1 MTLLSTLLAFV
12 IALGLLITFH
22 EFGHYLVARW
32 SGVKV
37 LRFSIGFGR
46 PFYKKTLGQ
55 DQTEWVL
62 AAIPLGGYVKMLDE
76 REGTVPTHELARAFN
91 RQPVLKRFA
100 IVAAGPIANFL
111 LAILLYWVLFVIGVT
126 GMKPVLGDVE
136 PMTPAASAGLSA
148 GETITSIARQSV
160 TTWQDARLALLDHAV
175 DRNATVELE
184 VVAENG
190 VTHKR
195 MLDLSTLNPD
205 ELDGD
210 FLRKIG
216 LSTYKPVLDSVIG
229 QVIVGS
235 AADKAGFQTEDEI
248 LAIDGKEI
256 LYWDEVVNEIRANPE
271 RELEVEVLRAKSVMK
286 LTLVPEKALENQ
298 SEIGKAGIAP
308 KVEHAALEN
317 LLITTSY
324 TPFAALVKAITKTW
338 EITHFTLRM
347 LGKMITGD
355 VSLKNVSGPITIADY
370 AGQSAQMGVAAYLGF
385 LALVS
390 VSLGVL
396 NLLPIPVLDGG
407 HLMYYVIEIIR
418 GTPLSEKT
426 MEIGHQIGMG
436 LLVTL
441 MLFALHND
449 LLRLISG

>member
-32 SGVKV
+32 SGVKI

-46 PFYKKTLGQ
+46 PLYKKIWGR
-55 DQTEWVL
+55 DQTEWVV

-76 REGTVPTHELARAFN
+76 REGSVPAHELTRAFN

-100 IVAAGPIANFL
+100 IVAAGPLANFL
-111 LAILLYWVLFVIGVT
+111 LAILLYWVLFVVGVT
-126 GMKPVLGDVE
+126 GMKPVLGDIE
-136 PMTPAASAGLSA
+136 PMTLAASAGLHA
-148 GETITSIARQSV
+148 GETIVKVDRQPV
-160 TTWQDARLALLDHAV
+160 ATWQDVRLALLDCAV
-175 DRNATVELE
+175 DRDAAVELE
-184 VVAENG
+184 VMVENG
-190 VTHKR
+190 AMHKR
-195 MLDLSTLNPD
+195 SLNLSTLHPD
-205 ELDGD
+205 ELNAD
-210 FLRKIG
+210 FLSKIG
-216 LSTYKPVLDSVIG
+216 LSIYRPVLTSVIG

-235 AADKAGFQTEDEI
+235 AADKAGLQAEDEI

-256 LYWDEVVNEIRANPE
+256 LYWDEVVSEIRTRPE
-271 RELEVEVLRAKSVMK
+271 RELEIEVLRGESVMQ
-286 LTLVPEKALENQ
+286 LVLIPEKIRENQ

-308 KVEHAALEN
+308 KIEHAALED
-317 LLITTSY
+317 LLVTTSY
-324 TPFAALVKAITKTW
+324 SPFTAFVKASAKTW
-338 EITHFTLRM
+338 DITHFTLRM
-347 LGKMITGD
+347 LGKMVIGD

-370 AGQSAQMGVAAYLGF
+370 AGQSAQMGIAAYLGF

-407 HLMYYVIEIIR
+407 HLMYYVIEMIR
-418 GTPLSEKT
+418 GAPLSERV

-436 LLVTL
+436 LLITL

>member
-1 MTLLSTLLAFV
+1 MSLLSTLLAFV

-46 PFYKKTLGQ
+46 PFYKKTLGP
-55 DQTEWVL
+55 DRTEWVL

-76 REGTVPTHELARAFN
+76 REGTVPAHELARAFN

-100 IVAAGPIANFL
+100 IVAAGPIANLL
-111 LAILLYWVLFVIGVT
+111 LAILLYWVLYVVGVT
-126 GMKPVLGDVE
+126 GMKPVLGDIE
-136 PMTPAASAGLSA
+136 PMTPAASAGLIA
-148 GETITSIARQSV
+148 GETIVSIDRQPV
-160 TTWQDARLALLDHAV
+160 TTWQEARLALLDHAV

-184 VVAENG
+184 VVTENG

-195 MLDLSTLNPD
+195 TLNLSTLHPD

-210 FLRKIG
+210 FLSKIG
-216 LSTYKPVLDSVIG
+216 LSIYKPVLTSVIG
-229 QVIVGS
+229 QVVVGS
-235 AADKAGFQTEDEI
+235 SADKAGLQAEDEI

-256 LYWDEVVNEIRANPE
+256 LYWDEVVSDIRANPE
-271 RELEVEVLRAKSVMK
+271 QELEIEVLRAQSVMK
-286 LTLVPEKALENQ
+286 LILIPEKTFENQ
-298 SEIGKAGIAP
+298 TEIGKAGIAP
-308 KVEHAALEN
+308 RMEHAALEN

-324 TPFAALVKAITKTW
+324 SPFAALIKAATRTW
-338 EITHFTLRM
+338 EMTYFTLRM
-347 LGKMITGD
+347 LGKMVTGE

-370 AGQSAQMGVAAYLGF
+370 AGQSAQMGIAAYLGF

-407 HLMYYVIEIIR
+407 HLMYYLIEMIR
-418 GTPLSEKT
+418 GTPLSEKA

-436 LLVTL
+436 LLITL

-449 LLRLISG
+449 LLRLISE

>member
-46 PFYKKTLGQ
+46 PLYKKVMGQ
-55 DQTEWVL
+55 DQTEWVV

-76 REGTVPTHELARAFN
+76 REGSVSAHELTRAFN
-91 RQPVLKRFA
+91 CQPVLKRFA
-100 IVAAGPIANFL
+100 IVAAGPLANFL
-111 LAILLYWVLFVIGVT
+111 LAIVLYWLLFVAGVT
-126 GMKPVLGDVE
+126 GIKPVLGDIE
-136 PMTPAASAGLSA
+136 PMTLAASAGLHA
-148 GETITSIARQSV
+148 GETIVKVDNQVVA
-160 TTWQDARLALLDHAV
+160 TWQDVRLALLDRAV
-175 DRNATVELE
+175 DRDATVELE
-184 VVAENG
+184 VMAEDNII
-190 VTHKR
+190 HKR
-195 MLDLSTLNPD
+195 MLDFSTFHPD
-205 ELDGD
+205 ELNAD
-210 FLRKIG
+210 FLTKIG
-216 LSTYKPVLDSVIG
+216 LSIYKPVLNSVIG
-229 QVIVGS
+229 QVIAGS
-235 AADKAGFQTEDEI
+235 AADKAGLQAEDEI

-256 LYWDEVVNEIRANPE
+256 LYWDEVVSEVRTHPE
-271 RELEVEVLRAKSVMK
+271 RELEIEILRDKSVIK
-286 LTLVPEKALENQ
+286 LVLVPEKTRENQ

-308 KVEHAALEN
+308 KIEHAVLED
-317 LLITTSY
+317 LLVTTSY
-324 TPFAALVKAITKTW
+324 SPFVALVKAVLKTW
-338 EITHFTLRM
+338 DMTYFTLRM
-347 LGKMITGD
+347 LGKMVTGD

-370 AGQSAQMGVAAYLGF
+370 AGQSAQMGMVAYLGF

-390 VSLGVL
+390 ISLGVL

-407 HLMYYVIEIIR
+407 HLMYYIIEMIR
-418 GTPLSEKT
+418 GAPLSERV

-436 LLVTL
+436 LLITL

>member
-12 IALGLLITFH
+12 IALSLLITFH

-46 PFYKKTLGQ
+46 PVYKRKWGQ
-55 DQTEWVL
+55 DQTEWVV

-76 REGTVPTHELARAFN
+76 REGSVPRHELTRAFN

-100 IVAAGPIANFL
+100 IVAAGPLANFL
-111 LAILLYWVLFVIGVT
+111 LAILLYWALFVVGVT
-126 GMKPVLGDVE
+126 GMKPVLGDIQ
-136 PMTPAASAGLSA
+136 PMTLAATAGLHV
-148 GETITSIARQSV
+148 GETITKIDNQPVA
-160 TTWQDARLALLDHAV
+160 TWQDVRLVLLDRAV
-175 DRNATVELE
+175 DRDATVRLE
-184 VVAENG
+184 VMAENG
-190 VTHKR
+190 VIHKR
-195 MLDLSTLNPD
+195 TLDLSTLHPD
-205 ELDGD
+205 ELNAD
-210 FLRKIG
+210 FLGKIG
-216 LSTYKPVLDSVIG
+216 LSVYRPVLTSVIG
-229 QVIVGS
+229 QVIAGS
-235 AADKAGFQTEDEI
+235 AADKTGLQAEDEI

-256 LYWDEVVNEIRANPE
+256 LYWDEVVSEIRASPE
-271 RELEVEVLRAKSVMK
+271 RELEIEVLRDKSVMK
-286 LTLVPEKALENQ
+286 LILVPEKAREDQ

-308 KVEHAALEN
+308 KIEHAALEN
-317 LLITTSY
+317 LLITISY
-324 TPFAALVKAITKTW
+324 SPFTALVKAIAKTW
-338 EITHFTLRM
+338 DMTYFTLRM
-347 LGKMITGD
+347 LGKMMTGD

-370 AGQSAQMGVAAYLGF
+370 AGQSAQMGIVAYLGF

-407 HLMYYVIEIIR
+407 HLMYYVIEMIR
-418 GTPLSEKT
+418 GAPLSERV

>member
-46 PFYKKTLGQ
+46 PLYKKVMGQ
-55 DQTEWVL
+55 DQTEWIV

-76 REGTVPTHELARAFN
+76 REGSVSAHELTRAFN

-100 IVAAGPIANFL
+100 IVAAGPLANFL
-111 LAILLYWVLFVIGVT
+111 LAIMLYWLLFVAGVT
-126 GMKPVLGDVE
+126 GIKPVLGDVE
-136 PMTPAASAGLSA
+136 PMTLAASAELHA
-148 GETITSIARQSV
+148 GETIVKVDNQFVA
-160 TTWQDARLALLDHAV
+160 TWQDVRLALLDRAV
-175 DRNATVELE
+175 DRDATVELE
-184 VVAENG
+184 VMAEDNAI
-190 VTHKR
+190 HKR
-195 MLDLSTLNPD
+195 MLDFSTFHPD
-205 ELDGD
+205 ELNAD
-210 FLRKIG
+210 FLTKIG
-216 LSTYKPVLDSVIG
+216 LNIYKPVLTSVIG
-229 QVIVGS
+229 QVIAGS
-235 AADKAGFQTEDEI
+235 AADKTGLQAEDEI

-256 LYWDEVVNEIRANPE
+256 LYWDEVVSEVRANPE
-271 RELEVEVLRAKSVMK
+271 RELEIEILRDKSVIK
-286 LTLVPEKALENQ
+286 LVLVPEKTRENQ

-308 KVEHAALEN
+308 KIEHAALEN
-317 LLITTSY
+317 LLVTTSY
-324 TPFAALVKAITKTW
+324 SPFAALVKAVLKTW
-338 EITHFTLRM
+338 DMTYFTLRM
-347 LGKMITGD
+347 LGKMVTGD

-370 AGQSAQMGVAAYLGF
+370 AGQSAQMGIVAYLGF

-390 VSLGVL
+390 ISLGVL

-407 HLMYYVIEIIR
+407 HLMYYIIEMIR
-418 GTPLSEKT
+418 GTPLSERV

-436 LLVTL
+436 LLITL

-449 LLRLISG
+449 LLRLISE

>member
-46 PFYKKTLGQ
+46 PLYKKVMGQ
-55 DQTEWVL
+55 DQTEWVV

-76 REGTVPTHELARAFN
+76 REGSVSAHELTRAFN

-100 IVAAGPIANFL
+100 IVAAGPLANFL
-111 LAILLYWVLFVIGVT
+111 LAIVLYWLLFVAGVT
-126 GMKPVLGDVE
+126 GIKPVLGDIE
-136 PMTPAASAGLSA
+136 PMTLAASAGLHA
-148 GETITSIARQSV
+148 GETIVKVDNQVVA
-160 TTWQDARLALLDHAV
+160 TWQDVRLALLDRAV
-175 DRNATVELE
+175 DRDATVELE
-184 VVAENG
+184 VMAEDSII
-190 VTHKR
+190 HKR
-195 MLDLSTLNPD
+195 MLDFSTFHPD
-205 ELDGD
+205 ELNAD
-210 FLRKIG
+210 FLTKIG
-216 LSTYKPVLDSVIG
+216 LSIYKPVLNSVIG
-229 QVIVGS
+229 QVIAGS
-235 AADKAGFQTEDEI
+235 AADKAGLQAEDEI

-256 LYWDEVVNEIRANPE
+256 LYWDEVVSEVRTHPE
-271 RELEVEVLRAKSVMK
+271 RELEIEILRDKSVIK
-286 LTLVPEKALENQ
+286 LVLVPEKTRENQ

-308 KVEHAALEN
+308 KIEHAVLED
-317 LLITTSY
+317 LLVTTSY
-324 TPFAALVKAITKTW
+324 SPFVALVKAVLKTW
-338 EITHFTLRM
+338 DMTYFTLRM
-347 LGKMITGD
+347 LGKMVTGD

-370 AGQSAQMGVAAYLGF
+370 AGQSAQMGMVAYLGF

-390 VSLGVL
+390 ISLGVL

-407 HLMYYVIEIIR
+407 HLMYYIIEMIR
-418 GTPLSEKT
+418 GAPLSERV

-436 LLVTL
+436 LLITL